1 MTKAFHYNYQG
12 LAGDILELT
21 FYSTKT
27 GAYHLD
33 KLQIF
38 SYEGNTIT
46 EKVRDENNE
55 LEGKEWYEITTYY
68 DDKGREIG
76 NKMVYPDGS
85 IDEDYYSISED
96 SVEEDE
102 LVKNDF
108 GHWIWRMDRIG
119 KDKRPGWIYDR
130 EIKYYDRF
138 LARVSAIKIKYQ
150 LFFILDRVPRRMLR

>member
-1 MTKAFHYNYQG
+1 M
-12 LAGDILELT
+12 
-21 FYSTKT
+21 
-27 GAYHLD
+27 
-33 KLQIF
+33 F

-55 LEGKEWYEITTYY
+55 LEGEEWYEITTYY
-68 DDKGREIG
+68 DHQGREIG

-102 LVKNDF
+102 SVKNGY

-119 KDKRPGWIYDR
+119 QDRRPGWIYDR
-130 EIKYYDRF
+130 EIKYYD
-138 LARVSAIKIKYQ
+138 
-150 LFFILDRVPRRMLR
+150 